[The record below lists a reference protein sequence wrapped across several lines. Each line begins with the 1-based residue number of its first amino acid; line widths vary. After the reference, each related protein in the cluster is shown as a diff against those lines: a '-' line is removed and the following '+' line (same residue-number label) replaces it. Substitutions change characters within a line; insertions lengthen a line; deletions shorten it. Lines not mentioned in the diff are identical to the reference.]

1 MMEEQL
7 ESKQL
12 KIFSAIAFGLPVI
25 MGLFMWYGYNTKGN
39 IDLFT
44 LTHMYYPAAG
54 AMMAL
59 LISGKAKKTI
69 PKAFFI
75 GYLIQTG
82 MMIACSLLGLFMGGS
97 TFMMI
102 GSFVMI
108 LGSIFLWIALLVAK
122 KERREAYGL
131 RRKNGKLTVTLV
143 LLFVVLYTAR
153 MVIYYV
159 IEGELGSMTEIFSKS
174 QTWLFLVQTLV
185 SYLIM
190 FAPYFGEEYGWRY
203 FLQPMLQKKYGMVK
217 GVLLLGVVW
226 GLWHLPLNFFYYTS
240 PAIGI
245 ISVANQL
252 VVCITMGIFMGWVY
266 MKTDNVWS
274 VVAIHFLNNNLAPIF
289 AGDLTGESMSG
300 YTIGWSDVA
309 TAAVIMTLCYAWPI
323 ITKYFRNRNHLNQT
337 PEARANQLIEEPV
350 PKKNVTTK
358 YA

>member
-1 MMEEQL
+1 MNKQI

-12 KIFSAIAFGLPVI
+12 RVFSIIAFGLPVI
-25 MGLFMWYGYNTKGN
+25 MGLFMWYGYSTKRS

-54 AMMAL
+54 AMIAL
-59 LISGKAKKTI
+59 YLSRKNRQLM

-82 MMIACSLLGLFMGGS
+82 LMIVCSLLGLFIGNS

-108 LGSIFLWIALLVAK
+108 LGSIFLWIALLVART
-122 KERREAYGL
+122 ERREAYGL
-131 RRKNGKLTVTLV
+131 RRKNWKLTIAFV
-143 LLFVVLYTAR
+143 LLFVVLYIAR
-153 MVIYYV
+153 MVIYYL
-159 IEGELGSMTEIFSKS
+159 IEGGLGGMTENFSKS
-174 QTWLFLVQTLV
+174 QTWFALIQTLI

-190 FAPYFGEEYGWRY
+190 FGPYFGEEYGWRY
-203 FLQPMLQKKYGMVK
+203 FLQPILQKRYGMIK
-217 GVLLLGVVW
+217 GVLLLGIVW
-226 GLWHLPLNFFYYTS
+226 GLWHLPLNFFFYTS

-245 ISVANQL
+245 ISVANQI
-252 VVCITMGIFMGWVY
+252 VVCITMGIFMGFVY
-266 MKTDNVWS
+266 MKTDNIWS

-289 AGDLTGESMSG
+289 SGDLTGESMSG

-309 TAAVIMTLCYAWPI
+309 TAAVIMSLCYAWPI
-323 ITKYFRNRNHLNQT
+323 ITKYFRDKNNLNQT
-337 PEARANQLIEEPV
+337 PEARADQITEETV
-350 PKKNVTTK
+350 PKKHSTTK

>member
-1 MMEEQL
+1 MDQQL
-7 ESKQL
+7 ENKQL
-12 KIFSAIAFGLPVI
+12 KIFFAIAYGLPVI
-25 MGLFMWYGYNTKGN
+25 MGLFMWYGYTTKGN

-54 AMMAL
+54 AMLAL
-59 LISGKAKKTI
+59 SISSKSQKAI

-82 MMIACSLLGLFMGGS
+82 LMIACSLLELFMGGS

-108 LGSIFLWIALLVAK
+108 LGSIFLWIALRIAK
-122 KERREAYGL
+122 KEQREAYGL
-131 RRKNGKLTVTLV
+131 RRKNWKLTIAFV

-153 MVIYYV
+153 MVIYYLM
-159 IEGELGSMTEIFSKS
+159 EGGLSGLADIFSKS
-174 QTWLFLVQTLV
+174 ETWLFLIQTLV

-203 FLQPMLQKKYGMVK
+203 FLQPIFQKKYGMVK
-217 GVLLLGVVW
+217 GILLLGVVW
-226 GLWHLPLNFFYYTS
+226 GIWHLPLNFFYYTS

-245 ISVANQL
+245 ISVANQI

-300 YTIGWSDVA
+300 YSIGWSDVA
-309 TAAVIMTLCYAWPI
+309 TAAVIMTLCYAWPVV
-323 ITKYFRNRNHLNQT
+323 TKYFRDRKHLNQT
-337 PEARANQLIEEPV
+337 PEARTNQNIEEPV
-350 PKKNVTTK
+350 PEKHATTK

>member
-1 MMEEQL
+1 MNKQI

-12 KIFSAIAFGLPVI
+12 RIFSAIAFGLPVI
-25 MGLFMWYGYNTKGN
+25 MGLFMWYGYSTKRN
-39 IDLFT
+39 IDLLT

-54 AMMAL
+54 AMIAL
-59 LISGKAKKTI
+59 CISGKAKKTI

-82 MMIACSLLGLFMGGS
+82 LMIACSLIGLFRGGS
-97 TFMMI
+97 TFTI
-102 GSFVMI
+102 ISSFVMM
-108 LGSIFLWIALLVAK
+108 LGSIFLWIALMMTK
-122 KERREAYGL
+122 KEQREAYGL
-131 RRKNGKLTVTLV
+131 RRKNWKLTISLV
-143 LLFVVLYTAR
+143 LLFLILYIAR
-153 MVIYYV
+153 MVSYYL
-159 IEGELGSMTEIFSKS
+159 IEGGLDKMVEIFSKA
-174 QTWLFLVQTLV
+174 QTWFALIQTLV
-185 SYLIM
+185 VYLFM

-203 FLQPMLQKKYGMVK
+203 FLQPILQKRYGMVK
-217 GVLLLGVVW
+217 GILLLGVVW

-245 ISVANQL
+245 ISVANQI